1 MINVSSQLKKE
12 SNSRSY
18 VTAKCVLSDG
28 TTLNLEKE
36 DFYNSGNGI
45 VDSSDSSDFPLGA
58 ALEKTATLT
67 LVNDKDKFSAYNFNK
82 ARFTVFLNVQLST
95 GIETIKRGT
104 FVVNK
109 KPATTEKINL
119 TLVDHMSLADK
130 AYSTNLIFPCTV
142 GEVLRDSCQTCGIAV
157 GDTSFPNDDFQVGE
171 APANTTHRAVIGF
184 CAMLAGGNA
193 RIDENDKLRIV
204 SFNRNVSVMS
214 SFTDGGTFLPWTEG
228 DSADGGTFSP
238 WTEGGTVDGGVFGDR
253 DDVHILNAIQDVQ
266 FDVDDVTVTGIKTT
280 VDEMDYLYGQEGY
293 VLKIENP
300 LVNGNIEDGLQRIG
314 EIVVGISM
322 RPFSLKSVANAYITF
337 LDPVVFSDTKG
348 HLFFS
353 YATDVDFSFGGYTSI
368 ANTVKSMEEN
378 ETEFYSGNGVIVEQA
393 KKEMEK
399 KLSAY
404 DIAVRNMNQ
413 LAANTLGFYYT
424 QVKNDD
430 GSIIAYR
437 HNKPNLA
444 DSKVVYKSGIDGFFV
459 TADYQGTD
467 DATTVAGKWSSGFD
481 SNGDA
486 VLNILYAIGIQSE
499 WINTRGFTAKDNSG
513 NITFRVDAN
522 TGKVTIHADEFS
534 LTGKSISEVA
544 QEGMED
550 YVNSVVSDAVKD
562 VSTQHFGNYVPKLT
576 NIPASDWTTAELKEA
591 HLNDLFYNTST
602 KKTYRFIK
610 SGTTYL
616 WENFNDPDI
625 QKALEDASEAKDTA
639 DGKRR
644 VFVSTPTPPYDQGD
658 MWLTSTT
665 NGQGAIKVCKT
676 PRASGSYNSSD
687 WIEPKYTDD
696 TVANSAL
703 LKAEDALSAAKMPE
717 SYLTQLKVFNLLTN
731 NGATQGIYLSGGR
744 IYINA
749 SYINAGVLSANY
761 INGGTL
767 RGVEIIGESGKIGG
781 FTITPTKIYGGDSS
795 IGIVGLQAPA
805 SSNSWAI
812 WAGASNVNSLGS
824 APFRVSRTGKMYAD
838 ACNITGGSIRILGSS
853 FGQAEISN
861 NGIRVSKQGII
872 VEPSSGTA
880 AEYAV
885 VIDANSS
892 MGRVCTYSTSTSEY
906 ARLYGASI
914 KCTGTKSRVIDTK
927 NYGALT
933 EYCYEMPSPMF
944 GDIGCGVTDEN
955 GECYV
960 FIDDMFNETVTA
972 SMDYYV
978 FLQKEGHGD
987 LYVAEKTAQY
997 FTVKGTAGMKF
1008 SWEIKVRQKEYEYQ
1022 RLDVD
1027 ELGEY
1032 EIDQVNYEEEAQRMA
1047 EEYYLGL
1054 ENAFEQEAV
1063 S

>member
-12 SNSRSY
+12 SNSRCY

-45 VDSSDSSDFPLGA
+45 VDSSDSSDFPLGVA
-58 ALEKTATLT
+58 IEKTATLT
-67 LVNDKDKFSAYNFNK
+67 LVNDKDKFSTYNFNK
-82 ARFTVFLNVQLST
+82 ARFTIFLNVKLST
-95 GIETIKRGT
+95 GIEIIKRGT

-109 KPATTEKINL
+109 KPATAEKINL

-130 AYSTNLIFPCTV
+130 SYSTNLVFPCSA

-157 GDTSFPNDDFQVGE
+157 GDASFPNDDFQVAE

-214 SFTDGGTFLPWTEG
+214 SFTDGGTFSPWTEG
-228 DSADGGTFSP
+228 DSVDGGTFSP
-238 WTEGGTVDGGVFGDR
+238 WTDGDMVDGGVFGDR

-300 LVNGNIEDGLQRIG
+300 IINGNIEDGLQRIG

-368 ANTVKSMEEN
+368 ANTVKSLEEN
-378 ETEFYSGNGVIVEQA
+378 ETEFYSGNGVVVEQA

-424 QVKNDD
+424 QVQSDD

-437 HNKPNLA
+437 HDKPNLS

-467 DATTVAGKWSSGFD
+467 DATTAAGKWSSGFD

-486 VLNILYAIGIQSE
+486 VLNILYAIGIQAE

-522 TGKVTIHADEFS
+522 TGKVTIRADEFS

-562 VSTQHFGNYVPKLT
+562 VSTQHFGAYVPTLS
-576 NIPASDWTTAELKEA
+576 NEPASTWTTTELKEA
-591 HLNDLFYNTST
+591 HLDDLFYNTST

-610 SGTTYL
+610 TGTTYS

-625 QKALEDASEAKDTA
+625 QKALDDASNAQDTA

-644 VFVSTPTPPYDQGD
+644 VFVTTPTPPYDLGD

-676 PRASGSYNSSD
+676 AKASGSYSSSD

-703 LKAEDALSAAKMPE
+703 SKASDALKAAQAPE
-717 SYLTQLKVFNLLTN
+717 EYLTQLDIFNKLTN
-731 NGATQGIYLSGGR
+731 NGATQGIYLSGGK

-749 SYINAGVLSANY
+749 SYIGAGAMSADRITSGTMSANR
-761 INGGTL
+761 ISGGTL
-767 RGVEIIGESGKIGG
+767 LLGGSGNGNGILQVKNSSGSIMCQLDRVSMNFAQSNIVLNMDGSAILKKLTATGSISSDGGTMGKSSLGGARLQFTPWIENVSGYKWSFLCGTITGSTDGFLYTSSSGNMGVKIIG
-781 FTITPTKIYGGDSS
+781 
-795 IGIVGLQAPA
+795 
-805 SSNSWAI
+805 
-812 WAGASNVNSLGS
+812 
-824 APFRVSRTGKMYAD
+824 
-838 ACNITGGSIRILGSS
+838 
-853 FGQAEISN
+853 
-861 NGIRVSKQGII
+861 
-872 VEPSSGTA
+872 GTM
-880 AEYAV
+880 
-885 VIDANSS
+885 SCS
-892 MGRVCTYSTSTSEY
+892 
-906 ARLYGASI
+906 
-914 KCTGTKSRVIDTK
+914 GTKSRVIDTES
-927 NYGALT
+927 YGTLK

-944 GDIGCGVTDEN
+944 GDIGCGVMDEN

-960 FIDDMFNETVTA
+960 LIDDMFSETVTA

-978 FLQKEGHGD
+978 FLQKEGLGD

-997 FTVKGTAGMKF
+997 FLVKGTAGLKF

-1032 EIDQVNYEEEAQRMA
+1032 EIDKVNYEEEAQNMVA
-1047 EEYYLGL
+1047 EYYSSLEDTQDIAAEYYASL
-1054 ENAFEQEAV
+1054 ENAFEQEVAA
-1063 S
+1063 

>member
-12 SNSRSY
+12 SHSRSY

-45 VDSSDSSDFPLGA
+45 VDSSDSSDFPLGVA
-58 ALEKTATLT
+58 IEKTATLT
-67 LVNDKDKFSAYNFNK
+67 LVNDKDKFSTYNFNK
-82 ARFTVFLNVQLST
+82 ARFTIFLNVKLST
-95 GIETIKRGT
+95 GIEIIKRGT

-109 KPATTEKINL
+109 KPATAEKINL

-130 AYSTNLIFPCTV
+130 SYSTNLVFPCSA

-157 GDTSFPNDDFQVGE
+157 GDASFPNDDFQVAE

-193 RIDENDKLRIV
+193 RIDENDKLRII
-204 SFNRNVSVMS
+204 SFNKNVAVMS
-214 SFTDGGTFLPWTEG
+214 SIT
-228 DSADGGTFSP
+228 DGGTFSP
-238 WTEGGTVDGGVFGDR
+238 WTEGDSVDGGTFSPWAEGETVDGGVFGDR

-266 FDVDDVTVTGIKTT
+266 FDVDDVVVTGIKTT
-280 VDEMDYLYGQEGY
+280 VDQVDYLYGKDGY
-293 VLKIENP
+293 ILRIENP
-300 LVNGNIEDGLQRIG
+300 LINENIEDGLQRIG

-353 YATDVDFSFGGYTSI
+353 YTTDVDFSFGGYTSI
-368 ANTVKSMEEN
+368 ANTVKSLEEN
-378 ETEFYSGNGVIVEQA
+378 ETEFYSGNGVVIEQA

-424 QVKNDD
+424 QVQSDD

-437 HNKPNLA
+437 HDKPNLS

-467 DATTVAGKWSSGFD
+467 DATTATGKWSSGFD

-486 VLNILYAIGIQSE
+486 VLNILYAIGIQAE

-522 TGKVTIHADEFS
+522 TGKVTIRADEFS
-534 LTGKSISEVA
+534 LTGKTIEQISKDA
-544 QEGMED
+544 NASDIRQAK
-550 YVNSVVSDAVKD
+550 SDASSALSK
-562 VSTQHFGNYVPKLT
+562 
-576 NIPASDWTTAELKEA
+576 ASD
-591 HLNDLFYNTST
+591 
-602 KKTYRFIK
+602 
-610 SGTTYL
+610 
-616 WENFNDPDI
+616 
-625 QKALEDASEAKDTA
+625 AL
-639 DGKRR
+639 
-644 VFVSTPTPPYDQGD
+644 Q
-658 MWLTSTT
+658 
-665 NGQGAIKVCKT
+665 
-676 PRASGSYNSSD
+676 
-687 WIEPKYTDD
+687 
-696 TVANSAL
+696 
-703 LKAEDALSAAKMPE
+703 AAQAPE
-717 SYLTQLKVFNLLTN
+717 EYLTQLDIFNILTN
-731 NGATQGIYLSGGR
+731 NGATQGIYLSGGK

-749 SYINAGVLSANY
+749 SYINAGTMSADYITSGTMSANR
-761 INGGTL
+761 ISGGTL
-767 RGVEIIGESGKIGG
+767 LLGGSGNGNGILQVKNSSGSIMCQLDNVSMNFAQGNIVLNMNGSATLKNLTATGSISSDGGTMGKSSLGGARLQFNPWVENSSGYKWSFLCGTTTGDTTGFLYTSASGAMGVK
-781 FTITPTKIYGGDSS
+781 
-795 IGIVGLQAPA
+795 IVGKNL
-805 SSNSWAI
+805 SCS
-812 WAGASNVNSLGS
+812 
-824 APFRVSRTGKMYAD
+824 
-838 ACNITGGSIRILGSS
+838 
-853 FGQAEISN
+853 
-861 NGIRVSKQGII
+861 
-872 VEPSSGTA
+872 
-880 AEYAV
+880 
-885 VIDANSS
+885 
-892 MGRVCTYSTSTSEY
+892 
-906 ARLYGASI
+906 
-914 KCTGTKSRVIDTK
+914 GTKSRVIDTES
-927 NYGALT
+927 YGTLK

-960 FIDDMFNETVTA
+960 FIDDMFSETVTA

-978 FLQKEGHGD
+978 FLQKEGLGD

-997 FTVKGTAGMKF
+997 FLVKGTAGLKF

-1032 EIDQVNYEEEAQRMA
+1032 EIDKVNYEEEAQSMVA
-1047 EEYYLGL
+1047 EYYSSLEDTQDIAAEYYASL
-1054 ENAFEQEAV
+1054 ENAFEQEVA

>member
-12 SNSRSY
+12 SHSRCY

-58 ALEKTATLT
+58 AIEKTATLT
-67 LVNDKDKFSAYNFNK
+67 LVNDKDKFSTYNFNK
-82 ARFTVFLNVQLST
+82 ARFTIFLNVQLST

-109 KPATTEKINL
+109 KPATAEKINL

-130 AYSTNLIFPCTV
+130 AYSTNLMFPCSF

-157 GDTSFPNDDFQVGE
+157 GDASFQNDDFQVAE

-193 RIDENDKLRIV
+193 RIDENDKLRIII
-204 SFNRNVSVMS
+204 FNRNVSVMT
-214 SFTDGGTFLPWTEG
+214 SFT
-228 DSADGGTFSP
+228 DGGTFSP
-238 WTEGGTVDGGVFGDR
+238 WTEGDSVDGGTFSPWTDGDTVDGGVFGDR

-266 FDVDDVTVTGIKTT
+266 FDVDDVTVTGIKAT
-280 VDEMDYLYGQEGY
+280 VDDVDYLYGQEGY
-293 VLKIENP
+293 VLNIENP
-300 LVNGNIEDGLQRIG
+300 LINGDAEGGIQRIG

-368 ANTVKSMEEN
+368 ANTVKSLEEN
-378 ETEFYSGNGVIVEQA
+378 ETEFYSGNGVVVEQA

-424 QVKNDD
+424 QVQGDD

-437 HNKPNLA
+437 HDKPNLSE
-444 DSKVVYKSGIDGFFV
+444 SKVVYKSGIDGFFV

-467 DATTVAGKWSSGFD
+467 DATTAAGKWSSGFD

-486 VLNILYAIGIQSE
+486 VLNILYAIGIQAE
-499 WINTRGFTAKDNSG
+499 WINSRGFTAKDNSE

-550 YVNSVVSDAVKD
+550 YINSVVSDAVKD
-562 VSTQHFGNYVPKLT
+562 VSTQHFGAYVPTLI
-576 NIPASDWTTAELKEA
+576 NEPASNWTTAELKEA
-591 HLNDLFYNTST
+591 HLDDLFYNTST

-610 SGTTYL
+610 SETTYS

-625 QKALEDASEAKDTA
+625 QKALDDASNAQDTA

-644 VFVSTPTPPYDQGD
+644 VFVTTPTPPYDIGD

-665 NGQGAIKVCKT
+665 DGQGAIKVCKT
-676 PRASGSYNSSD
+676 AKDSGSYSSSD

-703 LKAEDALSAAKMPE
+703 SKASDALKAAQAPE
-717 SYLTQLKVFNLLTN
+717 EYLTQLDIFNKLTN
-731 NGATQGIYLSGGR
+731 NGATQGIYLSDGK

-749 SYINAGVLSANY
+749 SFINAGAFSADY
-761 INGGTL
+761 INCGTL
-767 RGVEIIGESGKIGG
+767 QGVKIIGESGTVGG
-781 FTITPTKIYGGDSS
+781 FTMTKTKLYAGNAES
-795 IGIVGLQAPA
+795 GIVGMQAPTDTNLYA
-805 SSNSWAI
+805 FY
-812 WAGASNVNSLGS
+812 AGATSTSS
-824 APFRVSRTGKMYAD
+824 FADAPFRVTKKGKLYANEAIISGKMSA
-838 ACNITGGSIRILGSS
+838 ISGSNRVILSNGKVSFGYGSS
-853 FGQAEISN
+853 AGAYIKGWSDSNSMMISASSLQLSIN
-861 NGIRVSKQGII
+861 SLSLEVGGVGYIPYSGTKNGITFKNGI
-872 VEPSSGTA
+872 
-880 AEYAV
+880 
-885 VIDANSS
+885 
-892 MGRVCTYSTSTSEY
+892 C
-906 ARLYGASI
+906 
-914 KCTGTKSRVIDTK
+914 
-927 NYGALT
+927 
-933 EYCYEMPSPMF
+933 
-944 GDIGCGVTDEN
+944 VT
-955 GECYV
+955 
-960 FIDDMFNETVTA
+960 
-972 SMDYYV
+972 
-978 FLQKEGHGD
+978 
-987 LYVAEKTAQY
+987 
-997 FTVKGTAGMKF
+997 
-1008 SWEIKVRQKEYEYQ
+1008 
-1022 RLDVD
+1022 
-1027 ELGEY
+1027 
-1032 EIDQVNYEEEAQRMA
+1032 
-1047 EEYYLGL
+1047 
-1054 ENAFEQEAV
+1054 
-1063 S
+1063 